1 MCTTKLQV
9 VNFKRENTFSHNIIQ
24 NVCSNRSATLDKMD
38 LGNYGILEVSIVQNP
53 QILSTSELAEEYH
66 KLSTCYI
73 VQKQRIDQY
82 MQEIHTL
89 KQDKVLKDKFLN
101 QELQEITEN
110 YDRELDVA
118 KHKHLLECEELQNRL
133 TEARLV
139 NEKIELENQQ
149 LKSEYEGKINQLQ
162 VKAALG
168 GPKTCSN
175 DEMVVSIKRIEYLTK
190 VESEYADLTE
200 ELNKKKLE
208 NSQLMSRI
216 AKIEVNVSL
225 CIIYYEYSN
234 GHKKHNESNKLQLF
248 QYNVLIIFNNT
259 V

>member
-1 MCTTKLQV
+1 M
-9 VNFKRENTFSHNIIQ
+9 
-24 NVCSNRSATLDKMD
+24 CSNRATTLDKMD
-38 LGNYGILEVSIVQNP
+38 LGNYDILDVSIVQNP

-66 KLSTCYI
+66 KLSKCYI

-89 KQDKVLKDKFLN
+89 KQDKVLKDKLLN

-118 KHKHLLECEELQNRL
+118 KNKHALECEELQNRL
-133 TEARLV
+133 MEARLA
-139 NEKIELENQQ
+139 NEKFELENQQ
-149 LKSEYEGKINQLQ
+149 LKSEYEEKINQLQ

-168 GPKTCSN
+168 VTKTCSD
-175 DEMVVSIKRIEYLTK
+175 DEMVVSNKRIEYLIK

-200 ELNKKKLE
+200 GYNEKKLE

-225 CIIYYEYSN
+225 YIIYYEAFATFTSMYFRVLFR
-234 GHKKHNESNKLQLF
+234 GHKKHNESNKLELF
-248 QYNVLIIFNNT
+248 RFNILNL
-259 V
+259 